1 MITTKLGVISLFMM
15 LLSFA
20 SNAKTTFEKVFHCD
34 YKNQSVDLFISEN
47 GALYVHKKNG
57 ITDFSFP
64 NVNSNSL
71 SLFKMS
77 VLPTIGGADTKIS
90 FKNGSYVYVIY
101 DLTRKNMGD
110 YEFDSGFYVISNG
123 HDGAK
128 KSCENEGAT
137 IKKKAYD
144 ILNH

>member
-1 MITTKLGVISLFMM
+1 MTMNKASIISLLMIFI
-15 LLSFA
+15 SFS
-20 SNAKTTFEKVFHCD
+20 SNSETTFENVFHCE
-34 YKNQSVDLFISEN
+34 YKDQSVDLFVGEGRVS
-47 GALYVHKKNG
+47 YVHKKNG
-57 ITDFSFP
+57 ITDFIFP
-64 NVNSNSL
+64 NDNKNSL

-77 VLPTIGGADTKIS
+77 VLPTIGGADVKIS
-90 FKNGSYVYVIY
+90 FKNSSYVYVIY

-110 YEFDSGFYVISNG
+110 YESDSGFYVISNG
-123 HDGAK
+123 RDGAK

>member
-1 MITTKLGVISLFMM
+1 MITTKFNVVPLFMM
-15 LLSFA
+15 FISFS
-20 SNAKTTFEKVFHCD
+20 SNAETTLENVFHCE
-34 YKNQSVDLFISEN
+34 YKNQSVDLFVSKN
-47 GALYVHKKNG
+47 KALYVHKKNG

-64 NVNSNSL
+64 DVNSNSL

-77 VLPTIGGADTKIS
+77 VLPAIGGADTKIS

-101 DLTRKNMGD
+101 DLTRKNMGN
-110 YEFDSGFYVISNG
+110 YEFDSGFYVITNG
-123 HDGAK
+123 HDGTK